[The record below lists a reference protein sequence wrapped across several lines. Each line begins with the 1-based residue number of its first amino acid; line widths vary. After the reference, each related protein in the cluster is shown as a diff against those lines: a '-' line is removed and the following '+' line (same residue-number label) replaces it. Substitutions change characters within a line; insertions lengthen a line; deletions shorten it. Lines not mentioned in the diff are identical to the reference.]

1 MKQWVRGVRE
11 TVVVILAA
19 IAIGAALVVWLVA
32 RGRTRVVAGRR
43 I

>member
-1 MKQWVRGVRE
+1 MKQWLRGVRE
-11 TVVVILAA
+11 TVVMILAA
-19 IAIGAALVVWLVA
+19 AAIGAALLVWIVA